1 MNILKEANQVI
12 EPKLFEMIEKAK
24 GIVKYKQAGTYVCM
38 HECLVICKV
47 YTYIELCECYLLFC
61 CL

>member
-38 HECLVICKV
+38 NAL
-47 YTYIELCECYLLFC
+47 
-61 CL
+61 